1 MKQSI
6 FRRTLLLFLCA
17 ALLMSLFGAAF
28 AAENTQTQ
36 FFYFSASKESG
47 VIVPPEKVLYRPEAT
62 VRQVLLASGH
72 IFKGLEQGWVEQ
84 IDGVDGNLT
93 AVTKTAA
100 MIWTRVR
107 PLCGISASMKA
118 SSL

>member
-47 VIVPPEKVLYRPEAT
+47 VIVPPEKLMPQLAALNAEGFQSVVSVSARTGVSPRSRSCPASRPAF
-62 VRQVLLASGH
+62 R
-72 IFKGLEQGWVEQ
+72 
-84 IDGVDGNLT
+84 
-93 AVTKTAA
+93 
-100 MIWTRVR
+100 
-107 PLCGISASMKA
+107 
-118 SSL
+118 